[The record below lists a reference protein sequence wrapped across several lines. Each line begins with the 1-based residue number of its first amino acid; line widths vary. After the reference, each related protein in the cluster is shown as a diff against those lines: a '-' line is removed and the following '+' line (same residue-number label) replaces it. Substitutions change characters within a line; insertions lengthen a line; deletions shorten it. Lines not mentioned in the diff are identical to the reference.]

1 MNIGIW
7 VYAIL
12 VTISLL
18 FFVFVYVMHRREVT
32 RLSKKVEKLLKSD
45 THVELNTEF
54 PTKDMEELVTALNG
68 LLVTYRE
75 QMNMLQK
82 KDETIKET
90 ITNLAHD
97 LRTPMTAMQGYTKML
112 MESVELSK
120 EDRISVNVIHE
131 RLLALNCLLNQLF
144 EFARIEAEELEI
156 CIDTVDLNAIFRTV
170 AVSFYGAFEARGLE
184 PHIEIADM
192 PFLFWGDEKAITRI
206 FENVISNALAHGISD
221 YRFSSYMET
230 QQYTFVFQNV
240 TNDIKE
246 TDMDKIFERFY
257 TTDQSRSKKT
267 TGLGLTIAKK
277 LTTRMG
283 GSIRA
288 SLKDCIFEIYFTI
301 KESK

>member
-18 FFVFVYVMHRREVT
+18 FFVFVYVMHRREVM
-32 RLSKKVEKLLKSD
+32 RLSKKVEKLLKND

-112 MESVELSK
+112 MESAELSE
-120 EDRISVNVIHE
+120 EDRMSVNIIHE

-156 CIDTVDLNAIFRTV
+156 CIDTVDLNAIFRSV
-170 AVSFYGAFEARGLE
+170 AVSFYAAFEARGLE
-184 PHIEIADM
+184 PHIEIADV

-240 TNDIKE
+240 TKDIKE
-246 TDMDKIFERFY
+246 TDIDKIFERFY

-288 SLKDCIFEIYFTI
+288 SLKDCIFEIKICFPFQ
-301 KESK
+301 

>member
-1 MNIGIW
+1 MNVGIW

-68 LLVTYRE
+68 LLMTYRE
-75 QMNMLQK
+75 QMNTLQK

-112 MESVELSK
+112 MESAELSK

-144 EFARIEAEELEI
+144 EFARIEAEEL
-156 CIDTVDLNAIFRTV
+156 
-170 AVSFYGAFEARGLE
+170 
-184 PHIEIADM
+184 EIADM

-240 TNDIKE
+240 TKDIKE

-288 SLKDCIFEIYFTI
+288 SLKDCIFEIKICFPFQ
-301 KESK
+301 

>member
-1 MNIGIW
+1 MNVGIW
-7 VYAIL
+7 VYAIF
-12 VTISLL
+12 VTVSLL
-18 FFVFVYVMHRREVT
+18 FFISAYILHRREVI

-54 PTKDMEELVTALNG
+54 PSRDMEELVTSLNR
-68 LLVTYRE
+68 LLETYQE
-75 QMNMLQK
+75 QMYMLQK

-112 MESVELSK
+112 MESTELSG
-120 EDRISVNVIHE
+120 EDMTSVKVIHE
-131 RLLALNCLLNQLF
+131 RLLALNRLLDQLF
-144 EFARIEAEELEI
+144 EFARLEAEELELYE
-156 CIDTVDLNAIFRTV
+156 DTVDLNAIFCSV

-184 PHIEIADM
+184 PQIQIADM

-206 FENVISNALAHGISD
+206 FENVISNALAHGIKD
-221 YRFSSYMET
+221 YVFSSYIEEN
-230 QQYTFVFQNV
+230 QYTFVFQNV

-277 LTTRMG
+277 LTIRMG
-283 GSIRA
+283 GSICA
-288 SLKDCIFEIYFTI
+288 SLKDGVFEIKIFFPC
-301 KESK
+301 K